1 MPERPPTRF
10 LPTGERHRVTT
21 LELLFDLVF
30 VYAITAVSESITQR
44 LTGRGLAEGLV
55 IMALVWFGWS
65 AYAWLGNQAR
75 ADEGELRLAMFFA
88 MAGFFVVALTIHEAF
103 DDLPGGLS
111 GPVVLVVAYAVIR
124 FAHLV
129 IYWLAADGDVQL
141 RRTIQRALA
150 TTSLAVALLVAG
162 ALLPP
167 DVRLL
172 LWLAAVVIDYVGIF
186 LGGATGWHVTAPGH
200 FAERHG
206 LVVIIAIGESLVS
219 VATAVSHSA
228 IDWPLLVGGLLGV
241 ALAIALWR
249 TYFNAIAVAVERGLQ
264 GATGDDRTRMARD
277 AFTYLHM
284 PAVTGIVLL
293 AVGLRVMLGDAA
305 ERGAWSDAEV
315 PGVARLALYGGAA
328 LYLLALSAMR
338 WRTRGLL
345 SRPRLVVAAVLLL
358 AGAAMSFAPPLPLVN
373 VAVVTAALLG
383 LVTFDAVHDGG
394 VTRGLRPGGEPG

>member
-1 MPERPPTRF
+1 VPERATTRF

-75 ADEGELRLAMFFA
+75 ADEGELRLAMFLA

-111 GPVVLVVAYAVIR
+111 GPVVFVVTYAVIR

-129 IYWLAADGDVQL
+129 IYWLAA
-141 RRTIQRALA
+141 A
-150 TTSLAVALLVAG
+150 
-162 ALLPP
+162 
-167 DVRLL
+167 
-172 LWLAAVVIDYVGIF
+172 
-186 LGGATGWHVTAPGH
+186 
-200 FAERHG
+200 
-206 LVVIIAIGESLVS
+206 GESVVG

-249 TYFNAIAVAVERGLQ
+249 TYSNAIAVAVERGLQ
-264 GATGDDRTRMARD
+264 QATGDDRTRMARG

-284 PAVTGIVLL
+284 PAVTGVVLL

-305 ERGAWSDAEV
+305 EHGAWSRIEV
-315 PGVARLALYGGAA
+315 PGVALLALYGGAA
-328 LYLLALSAMR
+328 LYLLALSALR
-338 WRTRGLL
+338 WRARGQL
-345 SRPRLVVAAVLLL
+345 SVPRVVVAAWLLL
-358 AGAAMSFAPPLPLVN
+358 AGAGMSFARPLPLVN
-373 VAVVTAALLG
+373 VGVVTATFLG
-383 LVTFDAVHDGG
+383 LVTFDAVRYGRT
-394 VTRGLRPGGEPG
+394 TRNLRLGGETA